1 MAEEVPLAIL
11 FQNLIGNAIK
21 YRRPGE
27 PPSIHVS
34 SQKDTDEWCFSVAD
48 NGIGIDAKHLDE
60 IFLPFQRLHGAE
72 YAGNGIGLAMC
83 KKIVER
89 YGGRIWAESTPG
101 LGSTFFFTIPA

>member
-1 MAEEVPLAIL
+1 
-11 FQNLIGNAIK
+11 
-21 YRRPGE
+21 
-27 PPSIHVS
+27 
-34 SQKDTDEWCFSVAD
+34 VAD
-48 NGIGIDAKHLDE
+48 NGLGIDGKYPDE

-89 YGGRIWAESTPG
+89 YGGRIWAESTAG